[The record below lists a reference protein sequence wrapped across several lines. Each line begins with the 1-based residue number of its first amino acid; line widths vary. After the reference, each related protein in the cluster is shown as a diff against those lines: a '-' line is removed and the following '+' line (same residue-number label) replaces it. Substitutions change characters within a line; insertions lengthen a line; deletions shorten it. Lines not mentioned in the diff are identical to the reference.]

1 MVWFV
6 FRLILIQ
13 VAVFRW
19 LIFADNFLYIV
30 DDLIEESYMISD
42 LKFTREIVNIFN
54 SLAITLS

>member
-13 VAVFRW
+13 VAVFGW
-19 LIFADNFLYIV
+19 LIFADNFLYMV
-30 DDLIEESYMISD
+30 DDLIKESYLISD